1 MNKVILNAEIQTK
14 EEFDFSYEEMAERV
28 CRQALL
34 QEEFPADAEI
44 ELTVTGPEEIHEI
57 NREYRNVDRET
68 DVLSFPNLEYETPG
82 DFSIIEE
89 DGANCMDPE
98 NGCVFVGSIVI
109 NAQRVR
115 EQAKE
120 YGHSNLREYAFL
132 VAHSMMHLCGYDHVD
147 VSEEEAALMEE
158 KQEQVLKALGIG
170 RESVTYEP

>member
-14 EEFDFSYEEMAERV
+14 EEFDFSYEEIAERV

-98 NGCVFVGSIVI
+98 NG
-109 NAQRVR
+109 
-115 EQAKE
+115 
-120 YGHSNLREYAFL
+120 
-132 VAHSMMHLCGYDHVD
+132 
-147 VSEEEAALMEE
+147 
-158 KQEQVLKALGIG
+158 
-170 RESVTYEP
+170 